1 MGYFNYV
8 VNYSLG
14 YKLIYKNH
22 SHASGIIL
30 WILMGLLQLSLYIY
44 WILIF
49 IIGPGKSPIFPPL
62 NIYNEENNE
71 NLISLPD
78 LFFCD
83 KQGFPYYCSNSNSIK
98 LERSFY
104 SKDIGYNV
112 LKFDHYCIW
121 IGHQLDKIII
131 YFS

>member
-1 MGYFNYV
+1 MDTY
-8 VNYSLG
+8 
-14 YKLIYKNH
+14 
-22 SHASGIIL
+22 GIIT
-30 WILMGLLQLSLYIY
+30 IIIIYLLDINIY
-44 WILIF
+44 YWTWKITN
-49 IIGPGKSPIFPPL
+49 FPTF